1 MSKALKW
8 ILISLGIL
16 VVAVLAF
23 CITMFALRGGGRF
36 AAGDYGLYG
45 RGMMG
50 RAGMFG
56 GMWFGMGSMLLRG
69 LFGLAVLVLAG
80 FGVAHLVNRS
90 HHPVM
95 TPPAAAV
102 CSRCGM
108 PLAAEWKACPHC
120 GAAVQAEVPLAP
132 EKKIKV
138 KASK

>member
-1 MSKALKW
+1 MNKAVKW

-16 VVAVLAF
+16 LVAGFAF

-50 RAGMFG
+50 RGGMMG
-56 GMWFGMGSMLLRG
+56 GMWLGMGSMLLRG

-90 HHPVM
+90 HRPVL
-95 TPPAAAV
+95 TAPAAV
-102 CSRCGM
+102 CVKCGM
-108 PLAAEWKACPHC
+108 PLAPEWKACPHC
-120 GAAVQAEVPLAP
+120 GTAIKAETPAAPA
-132 EKKIKV
+132 KKTKT
-138 KASK
+138 KAS